1 MSLSR
6 DDVRRLAE
14 LARLNLDDAEL
25 DQQQKELE
33 RILGYVARLSKIDT
47 KHTPETEVVSQ
58 EMNFRE
64 DQELPC
70 DEVEREIILSNF
82 PDRAGDALRVP
93 AVFEKP
99 KG

>member
-1 MSLSR
+1 MALSLE
-6 DDVRRLAE
+6 DVRQLAA
-14 LARLNLDDAEL
+14 LARLELDEAEL
-25 DQQQKELE
+25 KKSQKELE

-47 KHTPETEVVSQ
+47 THTPETEVASQ

-70 DEVEREIILSNF
+70 DEVERELILSNF